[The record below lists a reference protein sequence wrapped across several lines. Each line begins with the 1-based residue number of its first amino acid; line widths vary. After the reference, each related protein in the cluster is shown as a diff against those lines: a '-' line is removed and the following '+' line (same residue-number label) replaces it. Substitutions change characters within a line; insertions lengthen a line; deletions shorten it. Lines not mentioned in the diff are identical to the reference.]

1 MCDILKQEEEET
13 MSDVAFAELETQVE
27 TLPMFQIVMLKE
39 KIDRIVA
46 QNQKNGFEFDSL
58 VRHTARADHADEY
71 IRELRDNDRF

>member
-1 MCDILKQEEEET
+1 
-13 MSDVAFAELETQVE
+13 MSDAAFAELETQVE

-46 QNQKNGFEFDSL
+46 QNNKDGFEFDSL
-58 VRHTARADHADEY
+58 VRHTVRADHADEY